1 MALSTIAQS
10 LNAAL
15 SAVCPIV
22 GVSIGNRN
30 DKATWSYTVAE
41 GTTAQQMADAAS
53 VFAAF
58 DAGQAAEDT
67 RQLLVLRAAAKATL
81 ASGKDERAKKDRNII
96 AMLLDEINL
105 LRQQIVGVQTAT
117 WNPVNIANGN
127 GLTSPAVTVS
137 GAAFGDF
144 VEVAA
149 PYDLQGLTA
158 TAYVSA
164 ANTVQVRLE
173 NQTGGG
179 VNLDSGSW
187 KVVVKR
193 LTAMPDRTM
202 TQAKTKYEAMVDSG
216 KLDDGVVD

>member
-1 MALSTIAQS
+1 MIDEALLELRPSAEWTIDGE
-10 LNAAL
+10 
-15 SAVCPIV
+15 
-22 GVSIGNRN
+22 GVITWLKLIGDPPTDQEIADKVQEIKEAGGISNRQRL
-30 DKATWSYTVAE
+30 A
-41 GTTAQQMADAAS
+41 
-53 VFAAF
+53 
-58 DAGQAAEDT
+58 
-67 RQLLVLRAAAKATL
+67 LRAAAKAYL
-81 ASGKDERAKKDRNII
+81 ASAKDAQAKKDRAIVAI
-96 AMLLDEINL
+96 LLDEINL

-117 WNPVNIANGN
+117 WNPVNITNGN

-173 NQTGGG
+173 NQTGVG

-187 KVVVKR
+187 RVVVKR

-202 TQAKTKYEAMVDSG
+202 TQAKTKYENMIDSG
-216 KLDDGVVD
+216 KQDNGMAD